1 MFLWTIIWWYVTQL
15 LEIKFIKS
23 ILSTIIL
30 WISYLIWDFDF
41 ALQAMLAAI
50 ALDFLL
56 WFSLAVWTGTFSK
69 VKFMSGLKK
78 EMTFV
83 IAIILWNIADYLI
96 FHAQVEW
103 WFQNLFIV
111 YIGVNELLSSLKH
124 LARMWFKTPTKII
137 NRLEK
142 ARDNIDIA

>member
-1 MFLWTIIWWYVTQL
+1 MFLWTIVWWYVWQL
-15 LEIKFIKS
+15 LEIKFIK
-23 ILSTIIL
+23 TIISTFIL
-30 WISYLIWDFDF
+30 AASYLIWDFDF
-41 ALQAMLAAI
+41 ALKAMLAAI
-50 ALDFLL
+50 ALDFILWLL
-56 WFSLAVWTGTFSK
+56 LAFWTWTFRK
-69 VKFMSGLKK
+69 EKFMSGLKK

-142 ARDNIDIA
+142 ARDDLEVA

>member
-1 MFLWTIIWWYVTQL
+1 
-15 LEIKFIKS
+15 
-23 ILSTIIL
+23 
-30 WISYLIWDFDF
+30 
-41 ALQAMLAAI
+41 MLAAI
-50 ALDFLL
+50 ALDFILWLL
-56 WFSLAVWTGTFSK
+56 LAFWTWTFRK
-69 VKFMSGLKK
+69 EKFMSGLKK

-142 ARDNIDIA
+142 ARDDLEVA